1 MTKVWSQRIWNR
13 ESLVRRI
20 DRCYL
25 VAAGRVAERRQ
36 MHLERARH
44 YRQMLCRVME
54 MAAQMPA

>member
-1 MTKVWSQRIWNR
+1 MTKVWSRQIWNR
-13 ESLVRRI
+13 ASLVRRI

-44 YRQMLCRVME
+44 FRRILGRFL
-54 MAAQMPA
+54 AMPA

>member
-1 MTKVWSQRIWNR
+1 MTNVWTRHIWNY

-36 MHLERARH
+36 VHLDRARY
-44 YRQMLCRVME
+44 YRQLLGRFTE
-54 MAAQMPA
+54 MPA